1 MSQESSKNLLPKLEK
16 HFSRNK
22 YGDLIRIEFTYDEL
36 AYLVAAV
43 RAQQYTLAQIKEVVG
58 QLMNRG
64 LGKAINSNL
73 SESQKLGIEDLIK
86 KDGRGR

>member
-1 MSQESSKNLLPKLEK
+1 MQHENSKNLLPKLEK

-22 YGDLIRIEFTYDEL
+22 YGDLIMIEFTYDEL

-43 RAQQYTLAQIKEVVG
+43 RAQHYTITQIKEVVG
-58 QLMNRG
+58 KLMDRG

-73 SESQKLGIEDLIK
+73 TESQKLGIEDLIK